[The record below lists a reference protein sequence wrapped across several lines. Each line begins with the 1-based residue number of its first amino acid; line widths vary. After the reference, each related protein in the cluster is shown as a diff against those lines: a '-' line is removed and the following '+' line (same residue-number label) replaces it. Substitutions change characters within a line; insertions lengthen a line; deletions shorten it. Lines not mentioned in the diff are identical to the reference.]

1 MQFLW
6 YPDDRPFQ
14 SFWLNW
20 FFFYQN
26 IDYNVQTNNLQLTN
40 IDWTDHEILTAK
52 MHAYGFDTKSL
63 KFIKNTSPEEHRR

>member
-6 YPDDRPFQ
+6 YPDDRPFH

-20 FFFYQN
+20 FFFYQG
-26 IDYNVQTNNLQLTN
+26 IDYNVQTNNLQLTK

-52 MHAYGFDTKSL
+52 KHAYGFDTKSL
-63 KFIKNTSPEEHRR
+63 KFIEEYLPKRK